1 MVAIAPFRALRY
13 NADLVGSLSRVIAPP
28 YDVISPR
35 EQDELYDASAYNV
48 VRLIYGKQFPDD
60 TEYANRYTRAT
71 ATFEEWCRRRILVR
85 DETPALYL
93 VEHAFA
99 WQGQAFRRLGFIAL
113 LEFHGSVPEQVLRH
127 EATFEAPKTD
137 RSRLLE
143 AVRANLSP
151 VFCIAPDPQ
160 QRVSPLLK
168 QVTQAQ
174 RPLAA
179 ARYRDEQIRLWAITD
194 PERIQTV
201 REQLA
206 GASVLI
212 ADGHHRFDVAFA
224 KRHLFGAVMSYF
236 ALLEDPALV
245 IRPIHRVVHIA
256 PEARDAWRERLKT
269 LCTLESAPS
278 LEHVTR
284 WLATGQGHG
293 RFGYYEQGCCSTV
306 TLRED
311 VLATWLLRASVP
323 LALAGLD
330 VTVLHEV
337 MLPRLLGPAC
347 AAAGGAAGRTSGPPR
362 ASEGGPPGANHL
374 CRYTPDPAQA
384 IEMAQQEGDCAW
396 LLRAIPLPQ
405 VFALAA
411 QGFTLPQ
418 KSTYFY
424 PKVLSGLCI
433 NPFDA

>member
-85 DETPALYL
+85 DEAPALYL

-160 QRVSPLLK
+160 QRVYPLLK
-168 QVTQAQ
+168 QVSQDQ
-174 RPLAA
+174 RPLATA
-179 ARYRDEQIRLWAITD
+179 HFRDEQIRLWAITD
-194 PERIQTV
+194 PERIQIV
-201 REQLA
+201 KEQLA

-212 ADGHHRFDVAFA
+212 ADGHHRFEAA
-224 KRHLFGAVMSYF
+224 CSRRHLCGAVMSYF
-236 ALLEDPALV
+236 ALLEDPALM
-245 IRPIHRVVHIA
+245 IRPIHRVVHIT
-256 PEARDAWRERLKT
+256 PEAKDAWRMRLET
-269 LCTLESAPS
+269 LCTLEPAPS

-284 WLATGQGHG
+284 WLATGEGHG
-293 RFGYYEQGCCSTV
+293 RFGYSEQGRCSTV

-330 VTVLHEV
+330 VTMLHEV
-337 MLPRLLGPAC
+337 ML
-347 AAAGGAAGRTSGPPR
+347 
-362 ASEGGPPGANHL
+362 GPPGANHL

-384 IEMAQQEGDCAW
+384 VEMAQQEGDCAW